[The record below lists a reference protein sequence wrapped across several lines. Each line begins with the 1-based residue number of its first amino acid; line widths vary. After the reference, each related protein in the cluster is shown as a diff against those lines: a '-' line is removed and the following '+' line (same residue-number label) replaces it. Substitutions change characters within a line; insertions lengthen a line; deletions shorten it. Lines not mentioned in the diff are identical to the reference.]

1 MSNPKPTIT
10 AKTIGAILKAQREN
24 INISQRQVA
33 EALGYRNVNFISM
46 IESGRSNPPLG
57 KLPEITKAYQLDY
70 KFVALMVKA
79 LYPEAWGT
87 MFYILD
93 RCQKDD
99 GLLGADGKTN
109 SREKVDKELDKLHA
123 KELKKFNIRI

>member
-1 MSNPKPTIT
+1 MSNPKSIT
-10 AKTIGAILKAQREN
+10 AETIGAILKAQREN

-57 KLPEITKAYQLDY
+57 KLPDIVRAYQLDY

-79 LYPEAWGT
+79 LYPDAWTT
-87 MFYILD
+87 MFYVLD
-93 RCQKDD
+93 KSQSDD
-99 GLLGADGKTN
+99 GLIGADGKTN
-109 SREKVDKELDKLHA
+109 TKEKVDKELDKLHN
-123 KELKKFNIRI
+123 KELRKFNIRI